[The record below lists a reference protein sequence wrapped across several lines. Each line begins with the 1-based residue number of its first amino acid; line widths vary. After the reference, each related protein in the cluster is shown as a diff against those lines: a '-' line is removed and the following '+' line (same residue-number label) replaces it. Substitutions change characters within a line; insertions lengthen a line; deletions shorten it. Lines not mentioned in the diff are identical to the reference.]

1 MLKFDALKTKIF
13 MDGADLA
20 SIRAMASDPIIRGF
34 TTNPSLMRAAG
45 VTDYVAFA
53 REAIA
58 TAGQKPVSLEVFA
71 DDFAGMEREARLI
84 ASWGGNTYVKI
95 PVTNTRGE
103 STGALV
109 SKLSGDGVR
118 INVTAILTLPQVEAA
133 SKALSTNTPSIVS
146 VFAGRI
152 ADTGVDP
159 TLIMSDARR
168 IVAGNPK
175 IELLWASCREL
186 LNVFQ
191 AEACGC
197 HVITVPPGILGKLP
211 LVGKDLT
218 EYSLDTVRDFFKDAR
233 AAGYQISA

>member
-1 MLKFDALKTKIF
+1 MFKSDAIKTKIF

-20 SIRAMASDPIIRGF
+20 SIRATASDPTIRGF

-45 VTDYVAFA
+45 VSDYVAFA

-58 TAGQKPVSLEVFA
+58 MAGEKPISLEVFA
-71 DDFAGMEREARLI
+71 DDFAEMEREARLI
-84 ASWGGNTYVKI
+84 ASWGGNIYVKI
-95 PVTNTRGE
+95 PVTNTKGE
-103 STGALV
+103 STHALV
-109 SKLSGDGVR
+109 SRLSEGGVR

-133 SKALSTNTPSIVS
+133 TNALSANTPSIVS

-159 TLIMSDARR
+159 ILLMSQARR
-168 IVAGNPK
+168 IVAVNPK

-186 LNVFQ
+186 LNIFQ
-191 AEACGC
+191 ADACGC
-197 HVITVPPGILGKLP
+197 HIITVPPSVLKKLP

-218 EYSLDTVRDFFKDAR
+218 EYSLDTVRDFFKDAQ
-233 AAGYQISA
+233 AAGYRISA